1 MVQVCVGNSKLE
13 QLCSKESTE
22 QDQKIV
28 LEAVRGEYTADYCMD
43 GKTEKEK
50 KTGNRNYSTDTIYS
64 SRHVLVTIYFG
75 SLFLLKVLKVFVNQS
90 FLSPDASLSKKK
102 KKKSFCKMS
111 RFLSIYTTSFSND
124 STIYT
129 TVATELNIY

>member
-22 QDQKIV
+22 QDQKII

-64 SRHVLVTIYFG
+64 SRHVLVTFYFG

-90 FLSPDASLSKKK
+90 FLSPDASLL

-111 RFLSIYTTSFSND
+111 RFLSIYTTSFSNV

>member
-13 QLCSKESTE
+13 QHCSKESTE

-50 KTGNRNYSTDTIYS
+50 KTGNRNYFTDTIYS
-64 SRHVLVTIYFG
+64 SRHVLVIFYFG
-75 SLFLLKVLKVFVNQS
+75 SLFLLIVLKVFVNQS
-90 FLSPDASLSKKK
+90 FLSPDASLLKKK
-102 KKKSFCKMS
+102 KGFCKMS
-111 RFLSIYTTSFSND
+111 RLLSIYTTSFSNV